1 MYKRQIDTRFRFD
14 NPDNL
19 LLPGMFLRGQVDLGV
34 TSAILVSQSSATRD
48 KVGTLTAWVVED
60 GKVSQRQ
67 LTDDGTYKHQWI
79 VTDGIEDGETLVVDG
94 LTGLAEGM
102 EVVTVP
108 VTIDETG
115 VVREQAPAQ
124 GAPADA
130 APTDAAPTD
139 AASADTAPDAAAAD
153 AGTDTGP
160 ADAAPAEADA
170 APAGATE

>member
-1 MYKRQIDTRFRFD
+1 MTVSTSTGSIDTRFRFD

-48 KVGTLTAWVVED
+48 KIGTLTAWVVED

-67 LTDDGTYKHQWI
+67 LTEDGSYEQQWI
-79 VTDGIEDGETLVVDG
+79 ITDGLEDGETLVVDG

-115 VVREQAPAQ
+115 VVRDPAPTASAD
-124 GAPADA
+124 GAPAPADGAPAPAEGEA
-130 APTDAAPTD
+130 A
-139 AASADTAPDAAAAD
+139 
-153 AGTDTGP
+153 P

-170 APAGATE
+170 APAAATE